1 MEGLREKGLEPVVR
15 QWKRRLTDILSEE
28 ARRMG
33 RAPLTLL
40 DYTDPSDPRN
50 REAVPEPFTDRAWVV
65 NVALDYCLAE
75 DDMTCDG
82 AQNTQ
87 NNGDGH
93 LELGII
99 MVPQG

>member
-50 REAVPEPFTDRAWVV
+50 REAVPEPFTEHMTYWNDAYHYSIHYGDEMVRDIFQEDRRR
-65 NVALDYCLAE
+65 
-75 DDMTCDG
+75 
-82 AQNTQ
+82 
-87 NNGDGH
+87 
-93 LELGII
+93 
-99 MVPQG
+99 